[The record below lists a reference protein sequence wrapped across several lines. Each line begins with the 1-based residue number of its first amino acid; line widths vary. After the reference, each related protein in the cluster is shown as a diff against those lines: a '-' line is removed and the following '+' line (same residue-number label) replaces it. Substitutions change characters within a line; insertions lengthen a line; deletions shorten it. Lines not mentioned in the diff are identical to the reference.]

1 MVKLVDIQVELRQT
15 VYTDQKGKF
24 PTKSSKGNQHI
35 MVIAKLD
42 SDAILFEPVRSKAA
56 GDMVK
61 AWQRAIN

>member
-1 MVKLVDIQVELRQT
+1 MKQT
-15 VYTDQKGKF
+15 IYTDQTGKF
-24 PTKSSKGNQHI
+24 PTKSSKGNQYI

-61 AWQRAIN
+61 AWQCAID